1 MNEYNFLKRNRSC
14 EVRKCNESKNTARLR
29 YMQKPKGCK
38 YAKMQTSRLINI
50 FSFLM
55 VLCCNNVTMRW
66 RFCYELINMTPK
78 AEIQNFLVLVRNL
91 NIGCI
96 LKHVLHCPYQN

>member
-1 MNEYNFLKRNRSC
+1 MNEDNFLKRNRSC
-14 EVRKCNESKNTARLR
+14 EVTKFDESKNRARLR
-29 YMQKPKGCK
+29 YMQKLNGCK
-38 YAKMQTSRLINI
+38 YAKMQTSCLINI

-55 VLCCNNVTMRW
+55 VSCYNNVTMRW

-78 AEIQNFLVLVRNL
+78 AEIRSFLVLVRNV

-96 LKHVLHCPYQN
+96 LKHALRSSY

>member
-1 MNEYNFLKRNRSC
+1 MNEDNFLKRNRSC
-14 EVRKCNESKNTARLR
+14 EVRKCDESKNTARLR
-29 YMQKPKGCK
+29 YMRKLNGCK
-38 YAKMQTSRLINI
+38 HAKMQTSCLINI

-55 VLCCNNVTMRW
+55 VLCYNNVAMRW

-78 AEIQNFLVLVRNL
+78 AEIRNFLVLVRNV

-96 LKHVLHCPYQN
+96 LKHILHSPY